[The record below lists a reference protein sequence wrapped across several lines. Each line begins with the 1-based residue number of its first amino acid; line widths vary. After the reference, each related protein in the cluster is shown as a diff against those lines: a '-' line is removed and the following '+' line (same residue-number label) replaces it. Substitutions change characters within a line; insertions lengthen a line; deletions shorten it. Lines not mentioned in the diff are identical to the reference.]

1 MKQLKINRRI
11 GKIIYLLLFLVISAA
26 FLINN
31 GLEDLPM
38 MSSLGFPY
46 WIVFLLV
53 LLALLY
59 QALFNNRIGWVIIVF
74 LIIVHLFLTVRNSI
88 NNESSSNL
96 LILIPFYL
104 LAFFLLLLLY
114 PRYRINN

>member
-46 WIVFLLV
+46 WVVFLLV

-59 QALFNNRIGWVIIVF
+59 QALFNIRIVCVIIVF
-74 LIIVHLFLTVRNSI
+74 LIIVHLFLTVRDSI
-88 NNESSSNL
+88 NNERSYNL

-104 LAFFLLLLLY
+104 LAFFFLLLLY
-114 PRYRINN
+114 PRYRIN